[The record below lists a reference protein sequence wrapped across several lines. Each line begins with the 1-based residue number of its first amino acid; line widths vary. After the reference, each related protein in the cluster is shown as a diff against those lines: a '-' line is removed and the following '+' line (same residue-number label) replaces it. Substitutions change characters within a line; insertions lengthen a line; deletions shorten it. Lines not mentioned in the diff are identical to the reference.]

1 MTRYVSLLRGINLGS
16 TNQVSMP
23 ELKQVYVDLGFGDV
37 ETYIR
42 SGNVVFGSDDAPDGV
57 RRRIETGITER
68 LDLTIDV
75 VLRTHD
81 ELAGVVER
89 NPFPDAD
96 PKHLHVVFLA
106 APVPDDL
113 TARLDE
119 QDFGSDEYAPDGREI
134 YLHLPNGFGRSRLA
148 TRMSALRAP
157 VVGSVRNW
165 RTVGKLTEMSGD
177 RTRRR

>member
-1 MTRYVSLLRGINLGS
+1 VSRYVSLLRGINVGP

-23 ELKQVYVDLGFGDV
+23 ELKQVYVDLGFDDV

-42 SGNVVFGSDDAPDGV
+42 SGNVVFGSDDPPDVV
-57 RRRIETGITER
+57 RHRIESGIVER
-68 LDLTIDV
+68 LGMSIDV
-75 VLRTHD
+75 VVRTHD
-81 ELAGVVER
+81 ELASVVER

-106 APVPDDL
+106 EPMPGEL
-113 TARLDE
+113 TARLAE
-119 QDFGSDEYAPDGREI
+119 QDFGSDEYAPDGREV

-165 RTVGKLTEMSGD
+165 RTVTKLSD
-177 RTRRR
+177 LSR